1 MRAIAGQVLRAS
13 SLASTSATA
22 AASATVRRRG
32 ASRVTS
38 AGGVRGRRATTTVS
52 GRLPT
57 TNPFRGVASARGRL
71 VCVESAPVRTE
82 RETTGG
88 RIAEQDDARLTPSAR
103 EATLVAVLAVV
114 TALSD
119 CGAAYAGL
127 YDGYG
132 VPTEEATPLQNL
144 FGFAF
149 TAFSF
154 WYFTRA
160 IAKRS
165 GKAREFRVA
174 NRIPEEERAKIDEE
188 RAKKTKELTA
198 MQSFTGGLTG
208 IGISIVLYVFASK
221 VSDTFDGKAL
231 PESETVR
238 QISITVRT
246 IVEGLAYL
254 ATFVYAAN
262 GVGLVALAGQKTL
275 DYFNGKDLIED
286 VAAKRAE
293 EDTVEDKDA
302 Q

>member
-1 MRAIAGQVLRAS
+1 MYMIAGRVLRAS
-13 SLASTSATA
+13 SLASTSSVS
-22 AASATVRRRG
+22 ASATVRRRG
-32 ASRVTS
+32 ASHS
-38 AGGVRGRRATTTVS
+38 AGGVRVRRALTTTV
-52 GRLPT
+52 T
-57 TNPFRGVASARGRL
+57 TNASRGVANAKGGS
-71 VCVESAPVRTE
+71 VCVERASVRTE
-82 RETTGG
+82 RATRGET
-88 RIAEQDDARLTPSAR
+88 IVEQDDCARIVKSSECA
-103 EATLVAVLAVV
+103 LVAVLAVV

-286 VAAKRAE
+286 AASNRV
-293 EDTVEDKDA
+293 EDAAMEDKDA

>member
-1 MRAIAGQVLRAS
+1 MIAGRVLRAS
-13 SLASTSATA
+13 SLASTSSAS
-22 AASATVRRRG
+22 ASATVRRRG
-32 ASRVTS
+32 ASLRVTS
-38 AGGVRGRRATTTVS
+38 AGGVRVRRAPTTTVYVNA
-52 GRLPT
+52 T
-57 TNPFRGVASARGRL
+57 RGVASVQGES
-71 VCVESAPVRTE
+71 VCVERASVRTE
-82 RETTGG
+82 RETRGET
-88 RIAEQDDARLTPSAR
+88 IVEQDDCARIVKPSECA
-103 EATLVAVLAVV
+103 LVGVLAVV

-119 CGAAYAGL
+119 CGTAYAGL

-286 VAAKRAE
+286 AAATRAE
-293 EDTVEDKDA
+293 DAAEDKDA